1 MKGSRF
7 ARVISVLTL
16 LLMVVLATSAVSC
29 GQKEEAGEEIGVVVS
44 ILPLADFVKN
54 VGGEKVEV
62 SVMVPPGASPHAYE
76 PTPSQMAT
84 LARAKMF
91 VKVGSGIEFE
101 LVWMDKLV
109 AINQEMLVVD
119 CSRGVQLHEG
129 EEYEWEEDHGAMD
142 PHIWL
147 SPQNAKI
154 MVQNIYE
161 GLVQVDPGNRAY
173 YKQNRDTYLQ
183 KLTKLDQDIREDL
196 SRVNNRKF
204 MVYHPAFG
212 YFAKE
217 YNLTLLPIEAEGK
230 EPTAV
235 GMAHLIEQAKEHNIR
250 VIFASPQFNPQSAEV
265 IAKAIDG
272 RVVFID
278 SLARDYIVNMRLLLG
293 ELIQA
298 ME

>member
-1 MKGSRF
+1 MAKVRCGSQSLCWKG
-7 ARVISVLTL
+7 IKHLIL
-16 LLMVVLATSAVSC
+16 LLGLSLATGISGCTMVGYCVGMGLHS
-29 GQKEEAGEEIGVVVS
+29 IGT
-44 ILPLADFVKN
+44 A
-54 VGGEKVEV
+54 
-62 SVMVPPGASPHAYE
+62 
-76 PTPSQMAT
+76 MA
-84 LARAKMF
+84 APF
-91 VKVGSGIEFE
+91 
-101 LVWMDKLV
+101 
-109 AINQEMLVVD
+109 
-119 CSRGVQLHEG
+119 HEG

-147 SPQNAKI
+147 SPLNAKI

-173 YKQNRDTYLQ
+173 YEQNRDTYLQ